1 MICQLK
7 SLLSNNYVEEEKLG
21 NWSFKE
27 EKKRKILISYLL
39 ENDFS
44 WCNVIIKGKH
54 VNLGIGEG
62 MAVPSEFLT
71 TGYKLHFEILKKK
84 LLNLEENKMR
94 WQI

>member
-1 MICQLK
+1 MLK
-7 SLLSNNYVEEEKLG
+7 KKNLVTGYL
-21 NWSFKE
+21 
-27 EKKRKILISYLL
+27 KKRKRGKFQNLISYLL

-84 LLNLEENKMR
+84 LLKLAENKMR

>member
-1 MICQLK
+1 MLK
-7 SLLSNNYVEEEKLG
+7 KKNLVTGHL
-21 NWSFKE
+21 
-27 EKKRKILISYLL
+27 KKRKRGKFQNLISYLL

-84 LLNLEENKMR
+84 LKIR
-94 WQI
+94 WDDKFRRK